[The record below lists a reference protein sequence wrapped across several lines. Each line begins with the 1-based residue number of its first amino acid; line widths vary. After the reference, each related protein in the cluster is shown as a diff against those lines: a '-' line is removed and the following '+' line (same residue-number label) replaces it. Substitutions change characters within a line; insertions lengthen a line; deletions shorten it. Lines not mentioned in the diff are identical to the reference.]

1 VPVRVLLP
9 ADPILHRGPQE
20 VVARLYE
27 RRQTPD
33 GWLYLVGLPA
43 YRNTDDGGVEA
54 AEYRV
59 WVHAPHHVRP
69 IDGVD
74 YDQVP
79 TERIERTP
87 QETARENPR
96 PAQAHRM
103 VRQTLRDEGS
113 GPARHVIH
121 APDCEEAPDGAPAL
135 TLEKALNAAE
145 QPGTRLCSLSFFELA
160 TDQVTVHDAQR
171 ARLPSC

>member
-1 VPVRVLLP
+1 M
-9 ADPILHRGPQE
+9 
-20 VVARLYE
+20 
-27 RRQTPD
+27 
-33 GWLYLVGLPA
+33 
-43 YRNTDDGGVEA
+43 
-54 AEYRV
+54 
-59 WVHAPHHVRP
+59 RP

-87 QETARENPR
+87 QETARETLGPR
-96 PAQAHRM
+96 RPTGW

-135 TLEKALNAAE
+135 TLEQALNAAE
-145 QPGTRLCSLSFFELA
+145 QPGTRLC
-160 TDQVTVHDAQR
+160 
-171 ARLPSC
+171 